1 VPYELQTA
9 QTQRRLLQGG
19 DAVKNP
25 LRDEAAAFK
34 LVWLSL
40 GYFGLIAL
48 ASWISTW
55 LGIAVFVVLSIAALV
70 ALRGG
75 RQRRGSLRIERS
87 GVDDT
92 HRLLVVANE
101 TVVGRELLDLVR
113 RRARPGTSVLVLSP
127 ALNSRVRTWT
137 SDEDGAREAAQLRLD
152 ASIEQLA
159 AVGVRAQ
166 GEIGD
171 GDPVQAVEDALRSF
185 PADEIVLSTH
195 PPGRSHWLE
204 RGVVLAVRERFDLP
218 VTHVVV
224 DLERQT
230 AT

>member
-1 VPYELQTA
+1 VVRIQT
-9 QTQRRLLQGG
+9 TM
-19 DAVKNP
+19 KNP
-25 LRDEAAAFK
+25 LRDEAAAFQ

-40 GYFGLIAL
+40 GYFGLIAI

-55 LGIAVFVVLSIAALV
+55 LGVAVFVVLTVVALL

-75 RQRRGSLRIERS
+75 RQRRAALTVERS
-87 GVDDT
+87 RVDDT
-92 HRLLVVANE
+92 RRVLVVANE
-101 TVVGRELLDLVR
+101 TVVGQELLDLVQ
-113 RRARPGTSVLVLSP
+113 RRATPGTAVLVVSP

-137 SDEDGAREAAQLRLD
+137 SDEDGAREEAQRRLD

-159 AVGVRAQ
+159 AVGVQAR

-171 GDPVQAVEDALRSF
+171 GDPVQAVEDALRAF

-204 RGVVLAVRERFDLP
+204 RGVVVAVRERFDVP

-224 DLERQT
+224 DLERQP
-230 AT
+230 A

>member
-1 VPYELQTA
+1 
-9 QTQRRLLQGG
+9 
-19 DAVKNP
+19 VKNP

-48 ASWISTW
+48 AAWISTW
-55 LGIAVFVVLSIAALV
+55 LGLAVFVVLSIVGLI

-75 RQRRGSLRIERS
+75 RQRRGSLRVERS

-101 TVVGRELLDLVR
+101 TVGGRELLDLVR
-113 RRARPGTSVLVLSP
+113 RRSRPGTSVLVVSP
-127 ALNSRVRTWT
+127 ALNTRVRTWT
-137 SDEDGAREAAQLRLD
+137 SDEDGAREAAQQRLD
-152 ASIEQLA
+152 ASIDQLA
-159 AVGVRAQ
+159 AVGVQAQ

-204 RGVVLAVRERFDLP
+204 RGVVVAVRERFDVP

-224 DLERQT
+224 DLERQVVP
-230 AT
+230 

>member
-1 VPYELQTA
+1 M
-9 QTQRRLLQGG
+9 
-19 DAVKNP
+19 KNP

-55 LGIAVFVVLSIAALV
+55 LGIAVFIVLSIAALV

-75 RQRRGSLRIERS
+75 RQRRGSLRVERS

-101 TVVGRELLDLVR
+101 TVGGRELLDLVR

-137 SDEDGAREAAQLRLD
+137 SDEDGAREAAQVRLD

-159 AVGVRAQ
+159 AVGVQAL

>member
-1 VPYELQTA
+1 M
-9 QTQRRLLQGG
+9 
-19 DAVKNP
+19 KNP

-55 LGIAVFVVLSIAALV
+55 LGIAVFVILSIAALV

-75 RQRRGSLRIERS
+75 RQRRGSLRVDRS
-87 GVDDT
+87 DVDDT
-92 HRLLVVANE
+92 RRLLVVANE
-101 TVVGRELLDLVR
+101 TVVGRELLDLVC
-113 RRARPGTSVLVLSP
+113 RRATPGTSVLVLSP
-127 ALNSRVRTWT
+127 ALNTRVRTWT
-137 SDEDGAREAAQLRLD
+137 SDEDGAREAAQQRLD
-152 ASIEQLA
+152 ASIDQLA
-159 AVGVRAQ
+159 AVGVQAR

-171 GDPVQAVEDALRSF
+171 GDPVQAVEDALRAF

-204 RGVVLAVRERFDLP
+204 RGVVVAVRERFEVP

-224 DLERQT
+224 DLERQVVP
-230 AT
+230 

>member
-1 VPYELQTA
+1 M
-9 QTQRRLLQGG
+9 
-19 DAVKNP
+19 KNP

-55 LGIAVFVVLSIAALV
+55 LGLAVFVVLSIAALV

-75 RQRRGSLRIERS
+75 RQRRGSLRVERS
-87 GVDDT
+87 DVDDT

-101 TVVGRELLDLVR
+101 TVGGRELLDLVC

-127 ALNSRVRTWT
+127 ALNTRVRTWT
-137 SDEDGAREAAQLRLD
+137 SDEDGAREAAQQRLD
-152 ASIEQLA
+152 ASIDQLA
-159 AVGVRAQ
+159 AVGVQAQ

-204 RGVVLAVRERFDLP
+204 RGVVVAVRERFDVP

-224 DLERQT
+224 DLERQ
-230 AT
+230 AAS

>member
-1 VPYELQTA
+1 
-9 QTQRRLLQGG
+9 
-19 DAVKNP
+19 VKNP

-55 LGIAVFVVLSIAALV
+55 LGIAVFVVLSIAALI

-75 RQRRGSLRIERS
+75 RQRRGSLRVERS

-101 TVVGRELLDLVR
+101 TVGGRELLDLVR

-137 SDEDGAREAAQLRLD
+137 SDEDGAREAAQVRLD

-159 AVGVRAQ
+159 AVGVQAL

>member
-1 VPYELQTA
+1 M
-9 QTQRRLLQGG
+9 
-19 DAVKNP
+19 KNP
-25 LRDEAAAFK
+25 LRDEAAAFQ

-55 LGIAVFVVLSIAALV
+55 LGVATFVVLTVVALL

-75 RQRRGSLRIERS
+75 RQRRASLHVDHS

-92 HRLLVVANE
+92 RRLLVVANE
-101 TVVGRELLDLVR
+101 TVGGRELLDLVG
-113 RRARPGTSVLVLSP
+113 RRARPGTVVRVVSP

-137 SDEDGAREAAQLRLD
+137 SDEDGARDAAQQRLD
-152 ASIEQLA
+152 ASLGRLA
-159 AVGVRAQ
+159 EAGISAD

-171 GDPVQAVEDALRSF
+171 GDPVQAIEDSLRDF

-195 PPGRSHWLE
+195 PPGRSNWLE
-204 RGVVLAVRERFDLP
+204 RGVVVAVRERFDVP

-224 DLERQT
+224 DLEKQT
-230 AT
+230 SAT

>member
-1 VPYELQTA
+1 M
-9 QTQRRLLQGG
+9 
-19 DAVKNP
+19 KNP

-55 LGIAVFVVLSIAALV
+55 LGIAVVVILSIAALV

-75 RQRRGSLRIERS
+75 RQRRGSLRVDRS
-87 GVDDT
+87 DVDDT
-92 HRLLVVANE
+92 RRLLVVANE
-101 TVVGRELLDLVR
+101 TVVGRELLDLVC
-113 RRARPGTSVLVLSP
+113 RRATPGTSVLVLSP
-127 ALNSRVRTWT
+127 ALNTRVRTWT
-137 SDEDGAREAAQLRLD
+137 SDEDGAREAAQQRLD
-152 ASIEQLA
+152 ASIDQLA
-159 AVGVRAQ
+159 AVGVQAR

-171 GDPVQAVEDALRSF
+171 GDPVQAVEDALRAF

-204 RGVVLAVRERFDLP
+204 RGVVVAVRERFEVP

-224 DLERQT
+224 DLERQVVP
-230 AT
+230 

>member
-1 VPYELQTA
+1 M
-9 QTQRRLLQGG
+9 
-19 DAVKNP
+19 KNP
-25 LRDEAAAFK
+25 LKDEASAFQ

-40 GYFGLIAL
+40 GYFGLIAF

-55 LGIAVFVVLSIAALV
+55 LGVAVFVMLTVIALL

-75 RQRRGSLRIERS
+75 VQRRTALHVERS

-101 TVVGRELLDLVR
+101 TVGGDELLALVR
-113 RRARPGTSVLVLSP
+113 DHATPGTQVLVVSP
-127 ALNSRVRTWT
+127 ALNTRVRTWT
-137 SDEDGAREAAQLRLD
+137 SDEDGARDAAQQRLD
-152 ASIEQLA
+152 ASIERLA
-159 AVGVRAQ
+159 AVGIRAR

-171 GDPVQAVEDALRSF
+171 GDPVQAVEDALRGF

-195 PPGRSHWLE
+195 PPGRSNWLE
-204 RGVVLAVRERFDLP
+204 RGVVRHVRERFDVP

-224 DLERQT
+224 DLERQA
-230 AT
+230 ATSS

>member
-1 VPYELQTA
+1 
-9 QTQRRLLQGG
+9 
-19 DAVKNP
+19 VKNP

-40 GYFGLIAL
+40 CYFGLIAL

-55 LGIAVFVVLSIAALV
+55 LGIAVFVVLSVAALV

-75 RQRRGSLRIERS
+75 RQRRGSLRVERS
-87 GVDDT
+87 EVDDT
-92 HRLLVVANE
+92 RRLLVVANE
-101 TVVGRELLDLVR
+101 TVGGRELLDLVS
-113 RRARPGTSVLVLSP
+113 RRAAPGTSVLVLSP

-137 SDEDGAREAAQLRLD
+137 SDEDGAREAAQQRLD
-152 ASIEQLA
+152 ASIGQLA
-159 AVGVRAQ
+159 AVGVQAQ

-171 GDPVQAVEDALRSF
+171 GDPVQAVEDALRAF

-204 RGVVLAVRERFDLP
+204 RGVVAAVRERFDVP

-224 DLERQT
+224 DLERQVVP
-230 AT
+230 

>member
-1 VPYELQTA
+1 M
-9 QTQRRLLQGG
+9 
-19 DAVKNP
+19 KNP
-25 LRDEAAAFK
+25 LRDETAAFQ
-34 LVWLSL
+34 LVLLSL

-55 LGIAVFVVLSIAALV
+55 LGVAVFVALTVAALV

-75 RQRRGSLRIERS
+75 RQRRVTLHVEGA

-92 HRLLVVANE
+92 RRLLVVANE
-101 TVVGRELLDLVR
+101 TVGGRELIELVR
-113 RRARPGTSVLVLSP
+113 QRATPGTVVLVLSP

-137 SDEDGAREAAQLRLD
+137 SDEDSAREAAQRRLD
-152 ASIEQLA
+152 ASLDCLA
-159 AVGVRAQ
+159 GIGVPAR

-171 GDPVQAVEDALRSF
+171 GDPVLAVEDALRAF

-195 PPGRSHWLE
+195 PPGRSNWLE
-204 RGVVLAVRERFDLP
+204 RGVVVAIRERFDLP

-224 DLERQT
+224 DLDR
-230 AT
+230 AAV